1 MYCVAARV
9 QIKSDVIL
17 ELGISQ
23 DGVLVFDAS
32 FNEDEGETTEELK
45 DLPQKWALLLLLY
58 LLFLLGA
65 SEVDVD
71 EALERFLAAAV
82 TFIIVRGAKGF
93 PGFRV
98 KIEAIFLFLGDSYL
112 VEDLAMLVKIEVNLA
127 ILVVWSLVSVPNLI
141 PLGEIVA

>member
-45 DLPQKWALLLLLY
+45 DLPQK
-58 LLFLLGA
+58 
-65 SEVDVD
+65 
-71 EALERFLAAAV
+71 
-82 TFIIVRGAKGF
+82 
-93 PGFRV
+93 
-98 KIEAIFLFLGDSYL
+98 
-112 VEDLAMLVKIEVNLA
+112 
-127 ILVVWSLVSVPNLI
+127 
-141 PLGEIVA
+141 